1 MIATAFKADEGP
13 GKAPGRFDSCLLR
26 QNRRVRWLWMALT
39 VLAVVGVVA
48 AYRTMGWALL
58 RPDHQ

>member
-1 MIATAFKADEGP
+1 
-13 GKAPGRFDSCLLR
+13 
-26 QNRRVRWLWMALT
+26 MALT